1 MIRRPAPERPKEIDP
16 LAEAILARLQTQP
29 VARFIVLGGY
39 FALKHYHDYRNTH
52 DIDAWW
58 ADDSR
63 ESDREQVRGALK
75 AAIEPVAAEREL
87 TLNQRRFGDT
97 ESWELLKAGAK
108 VFSFQI
114 ASRTLRL
121 EPPVPSPWPP
131 LLIETFA
138 DNVASK
144 MNALVQRGAPRDF
157 TDIRQLVTAGHLTP
171 EECWDLW
178 RRKNPDV
185 NPGDARLEVG
195 RHLHELELRRP
206 LETLTDSAQREQ
218 ARQTRAWF
226 RTVFLRPPPT

>member
-1 MIRRPAPERPKEIDP
+1 MHRPTPERPKEIDP
-16 LAEAILARLQTQP
+16 LAEAILARLQSHP

-39 FALKHYHDYRNTH
+39 FALKHYHDYRITH
-52 DIDAWW
+52 DVDAWW
-58 ADDSR
+58 AEDSR
-63 ESDREQVRGALK
+63 DSDREEVRGALQ
-75 AAIEPVAAEREL
+75 AVIVPVAGERGL

-97 ESWELLKAGAK
+97 ESWELLRAGAK

-114 ASRTLRL
+114 ASRTVRL

-178 RRKNPDV
+178 KRKNPDLDSV
-185 NPGDARLEVG
+185 DARLEVG

-206 LETLTDSAQREQ
+206 LETLIDLAQREQ

-226 RTVFLRPPPT
+226 RAVLLRSPPT